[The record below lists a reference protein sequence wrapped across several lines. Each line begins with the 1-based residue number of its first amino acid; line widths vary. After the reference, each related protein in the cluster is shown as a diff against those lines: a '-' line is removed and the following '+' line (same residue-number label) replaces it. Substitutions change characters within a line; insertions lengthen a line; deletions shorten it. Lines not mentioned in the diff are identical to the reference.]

1 MDDYKTLIKRI
12 GLVGI
17 ANLLVALSSIILLPI
32 LTNNLSIDDYAIWI
46 QFNVS
51 VSLIPIVVVVGLHY
65 SMMRFLPGVE
75 NRNIIR
81 EGFYSVFFIIL
92 FIGSIVATLIYLF
105 SNQLA
110 SILFNGNLLVSKI
123 LAPAVLIISL
133 NSILLNY
140 FVTFQKMKKYSL
152 FLIIQTYMGVF
163 FVSYLLSSGFGIFGA
178 IIGFLFP
185 YVILAAILFLL
196 IIRDIGFQI
205 PKFHFTKKYLLLALP
220 MVPSDLSFWIIDSL
234 DRYLVGIILGSA
246 FVGYYSPSY
255 TLGKMIMLIISPIML
270 LLPSALSL
278 HYQKN
283 HMQIVKNVLNYALK
297 IFLFIAV
304 PFTIIISL
312 LSKEILIILST
323 PEIALNGYIVTPVI
337 TLSLLLY
344 GVYSIMSNVLILKNK
359 TRIIGVVWIL
369 CAVLNFLVNLCLIPI
384 LGIMGA
390 AIATFAS
397 YSVAL
402 IVMYHYVSKYHIMN
416 FNFNFIFKL
425 LISSLPILLIVSY
438 IQPKGIIELTLTI
451 IISGFV
457 YLASIFILKGFD
469 KEEIA
474 LIKKL
479 FGNN

>member
-1 MDDYKTLIKRI
+1 MDDYKTLLKRI

-51 VSLIPIVVVVGLHY
+51 VSLIPIFVVIGLHY
-65 SMMRFLPGVE
+65 SMMRFLPSVE
-75 NRNIIR
+75 NINIIR

-92 FIGSIVATLIYLF
+92 FLGSIVATLIYLF

-110 SILFNGNLLVSKI
+110 SILFNGNLLVSRT
-123 LAPAVLIISL
+123 LAPAILIISL

-152 FLIIQTYMGVF
+152 FLLLQTYGAVLI
-163 FVSYLLSSGFGIFGA
+163 VSYLLSIGFGIFGA
-178 IIGFLFP
+178 IIGFLIP
-185 YVILAAILFLL
+185 YVIIAAILFLL

-205 PKFHFTKKYLLLALP
+205 PKFHFTKKYLVLALP
-220 MVPSDLSFWIIDSL
+220 MVPSDLSYWIIDSL
-234 DRYLVGIILGSA
+234 DRYLIGIILGSA

-255 TLGKMIMLIISPIML
+255 TLGKMIMLIIAPIML

-278 HYQKN
+278 HYEKD
-283 HMQIVKNVLNYALK
+283 HIQIVKNVLDYALK
-297 IFLFIAV
+297 FFLFIAV

-323 PEIALNGYIVTPVI
+323 PEIALNGYIVTPII
-337 TLSLLLY
+337 TISLLLY
-344 GVYSIMSNVLILKNK
+344 GIYAIMSNVLILKNK
-359 TRIIGVVWIL
+359 TRIIGMIWIF
-369 CAVLNFLVNLCLIPI
+369 CAILNFLVNIFLIPI

-390 AIATFAS
+390 AIDTFAS
-397 YSVAL
+397 YSIAL
-402 IVMYHYVSKYHIMN
+402 IVMCYYVSQYHIIN
-416 FNFNFIFKL
+416 FNSNFIFKL
-425 LISSLPILLIVSY
+425 LISSLPILIVVSC

-457 YLASIFILKGFD
+457 YFASIFILKGFD

-474 LIKKL
+474 LIKKT
-479 FGNN
+479 FW